1 MSLFERLKNKRYDLT
16 EVSDDFT
23 SKQRKD
29 NLKMLNKMFGSTERS
44 KKTARDVKKTVN
56 TSNKKEN
63 KRQKKIISKNKAQGD
78 KLLQDINK
86 RKSADL
92 TRADAI
98 NRSMDSY
105 DDGDLGNPN
114 QSKSSTAT
122 KTKTVK
128 QSEVSKQAKEF
139 TQKINK
145 KRTRGFENVTGEGK
159 VKYPKTKKE
168 LIAKRKEY
176 GINRKGNISKT
187 GVEKYARNIKQSN
200 LPLTQQDL
208 DKAKQF
214 AVGGKEVK
222 DSKGNVVGKTTG
234 KYGGKLGRA
243 RNKNMPSYD
252 EVKAKIDAKE
262 KAFKKQKRIG
272 KYIKR
277 APQNVAFK
285 QTATKFASQVPGG
298 KSTAVKKVIK
308 GLSKIG
314 PAGRIA
320 AATGLVLLNPGA
332 RKLAT
337 NIGRTALGFT
347 GGGGKTPVKQQT
359 TRMGINLSPGSNT
372 ASSKYSL
379 KRQELL
385 SKNPNKVTNKNLA

>member
-56 TSNKKEN
+56 ISNKKEN

-98 NRSMDSY
+98 NRSMDTY

-252 EVKAKIDAKE
+252 EVKANIDAKE

-347 GGGGKTPVKQQT
+347 GGGKTPVKQQT

-385 SKNPNKVTNKNLA
+385 RKNPNKVTNKNLA

>member
-29 NLKMLNKMFGSTERS
+29 NLKMLNKLFGSTERS

-145 KRTRGFENVTGEGK
+145 KRTRGF
-159 VKYPKTKKE
+159 
-168 LIAKRKEY
+168 
-176 GINRKGNISKT
+176 
-187 GVEKYARNIKQSN
+187 
-200 LPLTQQDL
+200 
-208 DKAKQF
+208 
-214 AVGGKEVK
+214 
-222 DSKGNVVGKTTG
+222 
-234 KYGGKLGRA
+234 
-243 RNKNMPSYD
+243 
-252 EVKAKIDAKE
+252 
-262 KAFKKQKRIG
+262 
-272 KYIKR
+272 
-277 APQNVAFK
+277 
-285 QTATKFASQVPGG
+285 
-298 KSTAVKKVIK
+298 
-308 GLSKIG
+308 
-314 PAGRIA
+314 
-320 AATGLVLLNPGA
+320 
-332 RKLAT
+332 
-337 NIGRTALGFT
+337 
-347 GGGGKTPVKQQT
+347 
-359 TRMGINLSPGSNT
+359 
-372 ASSKYSL
+372 
-379 KRQELL
+379 
-385 SKNPNKVTNKNLA
+385 

>member
-1 MSLFERLKNKRYDLT
+1 
-16 EVSDDFT
+16 
-23 SKQRKD
+23 
-29 NLKMLNKMFGSTERS
+29 
-44 KKTARDVKKTVN
+44 
-56 TSNKKEN
+56 
-63 KRQKKIISKNKAQGD
+63 
-78 KLLQDINK
+78 
-86 RKSADL
+86 
-92 TRADAI
+92 
-98 NRSMDSY
+98 
-105 DDGDLGNPN
+105 GNPN

-252 EVKAKIDAKE
+252 EVKANIDAKE

-285 QTATKFASQVPGG
+285 QTATKFASQ
-298 KSTAVKKVIK
+298 
-308 GLSKIG
+308 
-314 PAGRIA
+314 
-320 AATGLVLLNPGA
+320 
-332 RKLAT
+332 
-337 NIGRTALGFT
+337 
-347 GGGGKTPVKQQT
+347 
-359 TRMGINLSPGSNT
+359 
-372 ASSKYSL
+372 
-379 KRQELL
+379 
-385 SKNPNKVTNKNLA
+385 